1 MNHRDP
7 HELMRAAWAARR
19 QAFEAEDAEKMA
31 LLRKAA
37 RDLETAA
44 SRSRE
49 TPVDHAQALHLLANV
64 QVDLGDTARARAL
77 WGEAIEILRSLD
89 EPLQLAHKVRHL
101 GDLNLQER
109 HLREAEE
116 CYVEALTIY
125 RSHAAAGTLDF
136 ANALR
141 RMAILKEETGSDDQ
155 ARALWREVRGMYGA
169 LGLPAGISEADAHLA
184 NLNQ

>member
-64 QVDLGDTARARAL
+64 QVDLGDAARAL
-77 WGEAIEILRSLD
+77 RLWEDAIDILRGLD

-101 GDLNLQER
+101 GDIHAQQGHLQE
-109 HLREAEE
+109 AEG
-116 CYVEALTIY
+116 CYSEALAIY
-125 RSHAAAGTLDF
+125 RNHAAAGTLDF

-141 RMAILKEETGSDDQ
+141 RMAILREETGSDDQ
-155 ARALWREVRGMYGA
+155 ARALWREARGMYGA

-184 NLNQ
+184 NLNE